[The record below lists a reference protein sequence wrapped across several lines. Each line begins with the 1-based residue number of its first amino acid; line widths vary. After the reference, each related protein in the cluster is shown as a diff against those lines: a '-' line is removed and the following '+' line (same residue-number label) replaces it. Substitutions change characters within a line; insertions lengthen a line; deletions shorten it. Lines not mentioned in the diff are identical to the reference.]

1 VPSSVIGDGLGAST
15 RVTSGSRSAVR
26 GIAPGAGSSQV
37 VRGSTG
43 ILTPGTVAAGWA
55 ADTVGRM
62 RSPAPLLRCALAGA
76 AVVLLTACGG
86 SGDDEP
92 TAASST
98 SAPAAS
104 SSAPASGTATPDP
117 VAQEFCGQITDASTE
132 LEGTLSATGPEEV
145 AARLPEVVTRLEQVA
160 APPEI
165 SGDWGALVDGLRRLS
180 ETAATLDLSTPEGQQ
195 AYTAAEA
202 EIGQGLGKAQTALS
216 DYVAANC
223 GLTSASPTG

>member
-1 VPSSVIGDGLGAST
+1 M
-15 RVTSGSRSAVR
+15 
-26 GIAPGAGSSQV
+26 

-43 ILTPGTVAAGWA
+43 ILTSGTVTAAGA

-62 RSPAPLLRCALAGA
+62 RSPAPALRCALAGA

-92 TAASST
+92 AAAPST
-98 SAPAAS
+98 STPATS
-104 SSAPASGTATPDP
+104 SSAPASGTAAADP
-117 VAQEFCGQITDASTE
+117 AAQEFCGQMTSASTE
-132 LEGTLSATGPEEV
+132 LEGALSATGPEEV

-165 SGDWGALVDGLRRLS
+165 SGDWGALLDGLRRLS

-202 EIGQGLGKAQTALS
+202 EIGQELGEAQTALS
-216 DYVAANC
+216 AYVVANC
-223 GLTSASPTG
+223 GLTPASPTG